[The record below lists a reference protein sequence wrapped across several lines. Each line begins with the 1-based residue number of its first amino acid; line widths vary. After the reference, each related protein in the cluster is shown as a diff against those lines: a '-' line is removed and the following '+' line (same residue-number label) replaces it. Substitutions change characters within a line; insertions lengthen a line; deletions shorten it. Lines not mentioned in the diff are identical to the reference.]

1 MPESTIANVK
11 LRPTAFQQIFGW
23 KNKSV
28 KSISEDFSK
37 PKAMWKI
44 IGCNINFSFD
54 YSHCLCNNAVN
65 IITGHEE
72 LLLQFVGIMNSKLF
86 DWYLKLTTEAEV
98 QGGGIQLYVTTL
110 EKTLVKLDFSGELS
124 NVIRNRIRCQAS
136 DNDVDNAVFKAYGID
151 STEQSFILTHK
162 KVNR

>member
-1 MPESTIANVK
+1 
-11 LRPTAFQQIFGW
+11 
-23 KNKSV
+23 
-28 KSISEDFSK
+28 
-37 PKAMWKI
+37 MWKI

-110 EKTLVKLDFSGELS
+110 EKTLVKLDFSEELS
-124 NVIRNRIRCQAS
+124 NVVRNRIQCQAS

-162 KVNR
+162 R